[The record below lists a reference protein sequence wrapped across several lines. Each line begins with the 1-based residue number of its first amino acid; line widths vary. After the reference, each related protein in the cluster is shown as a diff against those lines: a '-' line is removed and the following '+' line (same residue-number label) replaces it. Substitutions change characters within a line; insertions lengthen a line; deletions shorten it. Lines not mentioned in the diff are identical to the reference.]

1 MDRWFVRITAEG
13 AMWHAMFVEQIPLAE
28 KILRTVIVYALVAV
42 LFRLTGKRGL
52 ASLNTFDFIVI
63 FLLSNVIQN
72 AVIGNDTSLVGGMIG
87 AVTLVAVNVG
97 VNRLIAVSARAAWI
111 FEGHATTVI
120 SDGHMVE
127 PALRR
132 LGMRRSE
139 LEHAV
144 RIQNG
149 DDVTDVDRGS
159 LEPDGQLVLIL
170 KAGEES
176 ATKADVAE
184 LTGRL
189 RRIESLLTAP
199 GRADL

>member
-1 MDRWFVRITAEG
+1 
-13 AMWHAMFVEQIPLAE
+13 MFVEQIPLAE
-28 KILRTVIVYALVAV
+28 KILRTVIVYALLAV

-52 ASLNTFDFIVI
+52 ASMNTFDFIVI

-97 VNRLIAVSARAAWI
+97 VNRPIAVSARAAWI

-120 SDGHMVE
+120 SDGHVAE

-149 DDVTDVDRGS
+149 DDVSAVDRGS
-159 LEPDGQLVLIL
+159 L
-170 KAGEES
+170 
-176 ATKADVAE
+176 
-184 LTGRL
+184 
-189 RRIESLLTAP
+189 
-199 GRADL
+199 